1 MDSRETF
8 FRDVHSAHL
17 KHRATVE
24 QVRGLHSPHHRRG
37 VMAIPAFKMAPG
49 GDPAIDGR
57 AQSLKLMA
65 GAQRFAVDSFFF
77 DLEDAAPDHP
87 EFKAFAREFA
97 VEALLSGDFGARIVG
112 FRPNNLRTEFFEQDL
127 AQVVLRAGHRLDVVV
142 LPKSE
147 SASEVADVARLIRRG
162 LQLAGVDRPV
172 ALEVLIESPR
182 AFAEAQQIAA
192 VPGVSALV
200 YGAFDMARCIGAQV
214 RPEHWLDDHRAVRQL
229 LPVLAAAEGKEAL
242 DAVTAAIPVRPA
254 RPVSM
259 SAEEYALALQGD
271 LAVLA
276 ASEPSFAQGIRRR
289 QEALETCR
297 REAQDARAIGFAG
310 KWVLHPDQIAPIQ
323 DAWRPTRDE
332 ALRALHVVADYAR
345 AAMTGSGAR
354 LHGQQMADKAVIGAL
369 WWEVQDAA
377 RAEVLQA
384 ADFGLCGATLEQMRR
399 AVVTRDQQLAG
410 AVR

>member
-1 MDSRETF
+1 MDPLDTYLA
-8 FRDVHSAHL
+8 DLHL
-17 KHRATVE
+17 THLRHHTTVE
-24 QVRGLHSPHHRRG
+24 QVRGLHSPHRRRG
-37 VMAIPAFKMAPG
+37 VLAIPAFKMAPG
-49 GDPAIDGR
+49 GDPATDGR

-77 DLEDAAPDHP
+77 DLEDAAPDQA

-97 VEALLSGDFGARIVG
+97 IEALLTGDFGPRVVG

-127 AQVVLRAGHRLDVVV
+127 AQVILRAGHRLDVVV

-147 SASEVADVARLIRRG
+147 SASEVADVAQMIRRG

-192 VPGVSALV
+192 VQGVSALV

-214 RPEHWLDDHRAVRQL
+214 RPDHWLDDHRAVRQL

-242 DAVTAAIPVRPA
+242 DAVTAAIPARPPRPA
-254 RPVSM
+254 SM
-259 SAEEYALALQGD
+259 SAEEYALVLQGD

-276 ASEPSFAQGIRRR
+276 ACEPSFAQAIQRR
-289 QEALETCR
+289 QEALEICR
-297 REAQDARAIGFAG
+297 REAQDARASGFAG

-323 DAWRPTRDE
+323 EAWQPTRGE

-345 AAMTGSGAR
+345 AATTGSGAR

-369 WWEVQDAA
+369 WWELQDAV
-377 RAEVLQA
+377 RAGVLQA
-384 ADFGLCGATLEQMRR
+384 ADFALCGATLDQMRR
-399 AVVTRDQQLAG
+399 AVVTREQQLG
-410 AVR
+410 

>member
-1 MDSRETF
+1 MDYLDTYLA
-8 FRDVHSAHL
+8 DLHL
-17 KHRATVE
+17 THLRHRATVE

-49 GDPAIDGR
+49 GDPATDGR

-77 DLEDAAPDHP
+77 DLEDAAPDHA

-97 VEALLSGDFGARIVG
+97 IEALLQGDFGSRIVG
-112 FRPNNLRTEFFEQDL
+112 FRPNNLRTAFFEQDM
-127 AQVVLRAGHRLDVVV
+127 AQVIMRAGHRLDVVV

-147 SASEVADVARLIRRG
+147 SASEVADVAQMIRRG

-182 AFAEAQQIAA
+182 AFAQAQQIAA

-214 RPEHWLDDHRAVRQL
+214 RPDHWLDDHRAVRQL

-242 DAVTAAIPVRPA
+242 DAVTAAIPARPPRPA
-254 RPVSM
+254 SM
-259 SAEEYALALQGD
+259 SAEEYTLALQGD

-276 ASEPSFAQGIRRR
+276 ACEPSFAQAIQRR
-289 QEALETCR
+289 QEALEICR

-323 DAWRPTRDE
+323 EAWQPTRDE

-345 AAMTGSGAR
+345 AATTGSGAR

-377 RAEVLQA
+377 RAGVLQA
-384 ADFGLCGATLEQMRR
+384 ADFALCGATLDQMRR
-399 AVVTRDQQLAG
+399 AVVTRDQQLG
-410 AVR
+410 

>member
-1 MDSRETF
+1 MDHLDAYLAEL
-8 FRDVHSAHL
+8 HLAHL
-17 KHRATVE
+17 RHRATVE

-49 GDPAIDGR
+49 GDPAVDGR

-77 DLEDAAPDHP
+77 DLEDAAPDRD
-87 EFKAFAREFA
+87 EFKAFARQFA
-97 VEALLSGDFGARIVG
+97 IEALRTGEFGRRVVG
-112 FRPNNLRTEFFEQDL
+112 FRPNNLRTAFFERDL
-127 AQVVLRAGHRLDVVV
+127 AEVLLRAGHKLDVVV

-147 SASEVADVARLIRRG
+147 SASEVADVAQMIRQG
-162 LQLAGVDRPV
+162 LRLAGVDRPV

-182 AFAEAQQIAA
+182 AFAQAQQIAA

-214 RPEHWLDDHRAVRQL
+214 RPDRWLDDHRTVRQL

-254 RPVSM
+254 RPASM
-259 SAEEYALALQGD
+259 STEEYTVALQGD

-276 ASEPSFAQGIRRR
+276 GCEPGFARAIQRR
-289 QEALETCR
+289 QEALEICR
-297 REAQDARAIGFAG
+297 RESQDARAIGFAG

-323 DAWRPTRDE
+323 DAWQPTRDE

-377 RAEVLQA
+377 RAKVLQD
-384 ADFGLCGATLEQMRR
+384 ADFADCGATLDQMRR
-399 AVVTRDQQLAG
+399 AVVTRDQQLG
-410 AVR
+410 